1 MQGTRPEP
9 ENDEKGNVMKIASRT
24 IASAAVVALLLP
36 MMAARPAAAQRNLQ
50 RKDVAEIT
58 ILVRNIDDK
67 SDAARIPSGGTIT
80 VAEGAHVRVNVEAQ
94 LYSSRTPVYPV
105 TEFTDLNRGGV
116 RISRG
121 NAANAAVDLEVL
133 PMRNPNRIQ
142 RIGYTITDNRV
153 PAGMRTGSFNIQVAP
168 PTRGSSSGSY
178 DQPGAGYD
186 RQGNGGRP
194 GPGYDRQGYGGRP
207 GSGGAWSYERAR
219 DLTRALYQGI
229 LMREPDPDARG
240 TIDAIRNGGYSAL
253 VDQAVSIANSNESR
267 ISIPGRGVSPVE
279 RLNALY
285 STLLGVTN
293 VNADQTQW
301 NHDFRAMRDGQIA
314 QVVEGIVRSDR
325 FRSRYNI

>member
-1 MQGTRPEP
+1 
-9 ENDEKGNVMKIASRT
+9 MKIASRT

-36 MMAARPAAAQRNLQ
+36 MMAARPAAAQRNVQ

-94 LYSSRTPVYPV
+94 LYGSRAPVYPV

-116 RISRG
+116 RITRG

-168 PTRGSSSGSY
+168 PTRGSSSGY
-178 DQPGAGYD
+178 DQP
-186 RQGNGGRP
+186 RP
-194 GPGYDRQGYGGRP
+194 GHDRPGYDRRP
-207 GSGGAWSYERAR
+207 GYDNGGGAWSYERAR

-229 LMREPDPDARG
+229 LMRDLDPGANG
-240 TIDAIRNGGYSAL
+240 TIDSIRNGGYSAL
-253 VDQAVSIANSNESR
+253 VDAAVSIANSNESR
-267 ISIPGRGVSPVE
+267 STIPGRGVGPVE

-285 STLLGVTN
+285 QSLLGLSNTT
-293 VNADQTQW
+293 ADQTQW

-325 FRSRYNI
+325 FRSRFSI

>member
-1 MQGTRPEP
+1 MR
-9 ENDEKGNVMKIASRT
+9 IASRT

-36 MMAARPAAAQRNLQ
+36 MMAARPAEAQRNVQ
-50 RKDVAEIT
+50 KRDVAEIT

-67 SDAARIPSGGTIT
+67 SDAARISSGGTIT
-80 VAEGAHVRVNVEAQ
+80 IAEGAHVRVNVEAQ
-94 LYSSRTPVYPV
+94 LYNSRTPIYPV

-116 RISRG
+116 RITRG

-133 PMRNPNRIQ
+133 SMRNPNRIQ

-168 PTRGSSSGSY
+168 PTVGSSGNGSY
-178 DQPGAGYD
+178 
-186 RQGNGGRP
+186 GRP
-194 GPGYDRQGYGGRP
+194 GGYDTRP
-207 GSGGAWSYERAR
+207 GGGAWSYDRAR

-229 LMREPDPDARG
+229 LMREPDPDSRG
-240 TIDAIRNGGYSAL
+240 TVDAIRNGGYSAL
-253 VDQAVSIANSNESR
+253 VDQAVGIANSNESR
-267 ISIPGRGVSPVE
+267 LSIPGRGVSPVE

-285 STLLGVTN
+285 STLLGLTN
-293 VNADQTQW
+293 TTADQTQW

-314 QVVEGIVRSDR
+314 QVVERIVRSDR

>member
-1 MQGTRPEP
+1 
-9 ENDEKGNVMKIASRT
+9 MKIASRT

-36 MMAARPAAAQRNLQ
+36 MMAARPAEAQRNVH

-58 ILVRNIDDK
+58 ILVHNIGDK

-80 VAEGAHVRVNVEAQ
+80 IAEGAHVRVNVEAQ
-94 LYSSRTPVYPV
+94 LYDSRTPIYPV

-116 RISRG
+116 HITRG
-121 NAANAAVDLEVL
+121 NAANAAVDLEIL

-153 PAGMRTGSFNIQVAP
+153 PASLRTGSFNIQVAP
-168 PTRGSSSGSY
+168 PVRGAAAPSE
-178 DQPGAGYD
+178 QPGEGF
-186 RQGNGGRP
+186 GGR
-194 GPGYDRQGYGGRP
+194 
-207 GSGGAWSYERAR
+207 GAWSHDRAR

-229 LMREPDPDARG
+229 LMRDLDPGASG
-240 TIDAIRNGGYSAL
+240 TIDSIRNGGYSAL
-253 VDQAVSIANSNESR
+253 VDAAVSIANSNESR
-267 ISIPGRGVSPVE
+267 ITIPGRGVGPVE

-285 STLLGVTN
+285 TTLLGLNNTT
-293 VNADQTQW
+293 ADQSQW

-314 QVVEGIVRSDR
+314 QVVENIVRSDR

>member
-1 MQGTRPEP
+1 
-9 ENDEKGNVMKIASRT
+9 MKIASRT

-36 MMAARPAAAQRNLQ
+36 MMAARPAEAQRNVQ

-94 LYSSRTPVYPV
+94 LYSSRAPIYPV

-116 RISRG
+116 RITRG

-153 PAGMRTGSFNIQVAP
+153 PVGMRTGSFNIQVAP

-178 DQPGAGYD
+178 DQRPGYD
-186 RQGNGGRP
+186 RPGHGDGGRP
-194 GPGYDRQGYGGRP
+194 GYG
-207 GSGGAWSYERAR
+207 GGAWSYDRAR

-229 LMREPDPDARG
+229 LMREPDPDSRG
-240 TIDAIRNGGYSAL
+240 TVDAIRNGGYSAL
-253 VDQAVSIANSNESR
+253 VDQAVGIANSNESR
-267 ISIPGRGVSPVE
+267 LSIPGRGVSPVE

-285 STLLGVTN
+285 STLLGLTN
-293 VNADQTQW
+293 VTADQTQW

-314 QVVEGIVRSDR
+314 QVVERIVRSDR
-325 FRSRYNI
+325 FRSRYSL

>member
-1 MQGTRPEP
+1 
-9 ENDEKGNVMKIASRT
+9 MKIASRT

-36 MMAARPAAAQRNLQ
+36 MMAARPAAAQRNVQ

-67 SDAARIPSGGTIT
+67 SDAARIQSGGTIT
-80 VAEGAHVRVNVEAQ
+80 IAEGAHVRVNVEAQ
-94 LYSSRTPVYPV
+94 LYGSRAPVYPV

-116 RISRG
+116 RITRG

-153 PAGMRTGSFNIQVAP
+153 PVGMRTGSFNIQVAP
-168 PTRGSSSGSY
+168 PTRGSSSGY
-178 DQPGAGYD
+178 DQPRPDHDRSGYD
-186 RQGNGGRP
+186 RR
-194 GPGYDRQGYGGRP
+194 PGYDNG
-207 GSGGAWSYERAR
+207 GGAWSYERAR
-219 DLTRALYQGI
+219 DLTRVLYQGI
-229 LMREPDPDARG
+229 LMRDLDPGANG
-240 TIDAIRNGGYSAL
+240 TIDSIRNGGYSAL
-253 VDQAVSIANSNESR
+253 VDAAVSIANSNESR
-267 ISIPGRGVSPVE
+267 STLPGRGVGPVE
-279 RLNALY
+279 RLNAIY
-285 STLLGVTN
+285 QSLLGLSNTT
-293 VNADQTQW
+293 ADQTQW